1 MDVVARQWATP
12 GDHVRLTGGT
22 LLAMGAAMG
31 IVIVL
36 STDQILPA
44 TSPYDAQYRVWL
56 AARAAG
62 FIAYVLLTAVVGLGL
77 ILSHPVNQA
86 SWRLSKRIFPWHENL
101 LVFTVAFTLVHVV
114 SIVLDPYAGVD
125 LDGAL
130 IPGLSSYRNV
140 PVALG
145 TLSMYALFLTGI
157 SARYTKLLP
166 PGMWLRLH
174 RLSLG
179 VWGLAWVH
187 GILAGTDSGSL
198 GSVYVVTGL
207 AMVGA
212 AAYRYWVA
220 RQVRRT
226 FVSSLPEA
234 SGGPALPA
242 RTPAPAEPSRDAGM
256 AAS

>member
-1 MDVVARQWATP
+1 
-12 GDHVRLTGGT
+12 VRLSGGT
-22 LLAMGAAMG
+22 LLAIGAAMG
-31 IVIVL
+31 IVTVL
-36 STDQILPA
+36 ATDQILPA
-44 TSPYDAQYRVWL
+44 TNAYEAQYRIWL

-62 FIAYVLLTAVVGLGL
+62 FIAYVVLTAVVALGL

-101 LVFTVAFTLVHVV
+101 LVFALAFTLVHVV

-130 IPGLSSYRNV
+130 IPGLSEYRNV

-145 TLSMYALFLTGI
+145 TLSMYALLLTGI

-174 RLSLG
+174 RLSLV
-179 VWGLAWVH
+179 VWALAWVH
-187 GILAGTDSGSL
+187 GILAGTDSESL
-198 GSVYVVTGL
+198 GSIYVVTGL

-226 FVSSLPEA
+226 FVTSLPSSDTGIVA
-234 SGGPALPA
+234 S
-242 RTPAPAEPSRDAGM
+242 
-256 AAS
+256 